1 MIAFFLLLIAAPI
14 YLLIAGVF
22 IGFTY
27 LAEIL
32 PVIIGIYLFI
42 VFLVVVFAPLKPWY
56 DKHHDTIKLTGNLI
70 FLVLFG
76 PLIVVLAIS
85 IIALPF
91 VMIYAIA
98 NHPFL
103 WYAVILFFVFVFG
116 YNIKNEIKRQKE
128 EKIWEETRERA
139 ALHKQRYFY
148 NEKKYTKED

>member
-1 MIAFFLLLIAAPI
+1 MIALFLLLIAAPI

-22 IGFTY
+22 IGFTFTY

-56 DKHHDTIKLTGNLI
+56 DKHHDKIKLTGNLI

-98 NHPFL
+98 DHPFL
-103 WYAVILFFVFVFG
+103 WYAVILFFVFVVVFSL
-116 YNIKNEIKRQKE
+116 RQNT
-128 EKIWEETRERA
+128 I
-139 ALHKQRYFY
+139 L
-148 NEKKYTKED
+148 

>member
-1 MIAFFLLLIAAPI
+1 MIALFLLLIAAPI

-22 IGFTY
+22 IGFTFTY

-56 DKHHDTIKLTGNLI
+56 DKHHDKIKLTGNLI

-76 PLIVVLAIS
+76 PLIAVLAIS

-98 NHPFL
+98 DHPFL
-103 WYAVILFFVFVFG
+103 WYAVILFFVFLVVFSL
-116 YNIKNEIKRQKE
+116 RQNT
-128 EKIWEETRERA
+128 I
-139 ALHKQRYFY
+139 L
-148 NEKKYTKED
+148 

>member
-1 MIAFFLLLIAAPI
+1 MIALFLLLIAAPI

-22 IGFTY
+22 IGFTFTY

-56 DKHHDTIKLTGNLI
+56 DKHHDKIKLTGNLI

-76 PLIVVLAIS
+76 PLIAVLAIS

-98 NHPFL
+98 DHPFL
-103 WYAVILFFVFVFG
+103 WYAVILFLVFLVVFSL
-116 YNIKNEIKRQKE
+116 RQNT
-128 EKIWEETRERA
+128 I
-139 ALHKQRYFY
+139 L
-148 NEKKYTKED
+148 

>member
-1 MIAFFLLLIAAPI
+1 MIALFLLLIAAPI

-22 IGFTY
+22 IGFTFTY

-56 DKHHDTIKLTGNLI
+56 DKHHDKIKLTGNLI
-70 FLVLFG
+70 FLVLFR
-76 PLIVVLAIS
+76 PLIAVLAIS

-98 NHPFL
+98 DHPFL
-103 WYAVILFFVFVFG
+103 WYAVILFFVFVVVFSL
-116 YNIKNEIKRQKE
+116 RQNT
-128 EKIWEETRERA
+128 I
-139 ALHKQRYFY
+139 L
-148 NEKKYTKED
+148 

>member
-1 MIAFFLLLIAAPI
+1 MIALYLLLIAAPI

-22 IGFTY
+22 IGFTFTY

-56 DKHHDTIKLTGNLI
+56 DKHHDKIKLTGNLI

-76 PLIVVLAIS
+76 PLIAVLAIS

-98 NHPFL
+98 DHPFL
-103 WYAVILFFVFVFG
+103 WYAVILFFVFVVVFSL
-116 YNIKNEIKRQKE
+116 RQNT
-128 EKIWEETRERA
+128 I
-139 ALHKQRYFY
+139 L
-148 NEKKYTKED
+148 